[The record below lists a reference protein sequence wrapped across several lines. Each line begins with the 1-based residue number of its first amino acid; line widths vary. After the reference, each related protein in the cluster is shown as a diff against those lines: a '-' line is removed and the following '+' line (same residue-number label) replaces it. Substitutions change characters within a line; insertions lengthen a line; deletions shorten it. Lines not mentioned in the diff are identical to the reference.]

1 MKQPLF
7 VKIKSKFK
15 IINEYPDDDTIL
27 KTAYCSKAE
36 YMVTE
41 DKYLLPLQEFKGIR
55 TVTVDEMLKIPK
67 TNSLGLTSS
76 TKIQGLVFWLKQL

>member
-15 IINEYPDDDTIL
+15 IINEDPDDDTIL

-36 YMVTE
+36 YMVTG
-41 DKYLLPLQEFKGIR
+41 DKYLLLLQEFKGIR
-55 TVTVDEMLKIPK
+55 TVTVEEMLKI
-67 TNSLGLTSS
+67 
-76 TKIQGLVFWLKQL
+76 LKDK